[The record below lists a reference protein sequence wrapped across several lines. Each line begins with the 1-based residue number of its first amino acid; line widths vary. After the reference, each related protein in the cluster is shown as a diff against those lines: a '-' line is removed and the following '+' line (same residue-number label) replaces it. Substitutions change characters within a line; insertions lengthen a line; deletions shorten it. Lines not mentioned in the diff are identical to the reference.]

1 MRSGLFCTTKD
12 HPPRVISAALLAAM
26 LTAALSTAGANPTMR
41 MQRRRHTTWISGT
54 SSGF

>member
-12 HPPRVISAALLAAM
+12 HPPRVISAASLAAM